1 MDKMPSFLDLIR
13 KVVGEVPSGLE
24 FMEYIVAVFL
34 LIFFLKY
41 TFMIISIPFNLR
53 KLWK

>member
-1 MDKMPSFLDLIR
+1 MQDISFISLIR
-13 KVVGEVPSGLE
+13 QVVGPVPQGLE
-24 FMEYIVAVFL
+24 FMEYIVGVFL

-41 TFMIISIPFNLR
+41 TFMIISIPFNLK